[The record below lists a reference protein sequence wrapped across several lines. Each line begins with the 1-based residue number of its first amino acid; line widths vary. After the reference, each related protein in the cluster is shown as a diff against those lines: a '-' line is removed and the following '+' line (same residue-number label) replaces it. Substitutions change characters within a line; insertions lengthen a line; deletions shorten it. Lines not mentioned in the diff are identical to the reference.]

1 MLRHTLAVNAEISN
15 LGSVDDD
22 SDFTVRFDP
31 LATRGELLVLVRLE
45 YRHPLWA
52 KELLAVYEVTPD
64 GAQMRRAVSFDLDDE
79 DTAWD
84 ELDARALALAGD
96 AAVPVDAAVTAI
108 AHLNARRLEALELD
122 PLATLIDHRPGG
134 WGTLT
139 SSRYVEFVRTMYG
152 LAEQFQV
159 RLLEIPRANSRAVLS
174 RIRVTGVQAGG
185 AFELEDWTV
194 IEAERGTIGHLEQF
208 PLDRRAEAEACFESF
223 RPA

>member
-1 MLRHTLAVNAEISN
+1 M
-15 LGSVDDD
+15 
-22 SDFTVRFDP
+22 
-31 LATRGELLVLVRLE
+31 
-45 YRHPLWA
+45 
-52 KELLAVYEVTPD
+52 YEVTPD
-64 GAQMRRAVSFDLDDE
+64 GAQMRRAVSFDLDDA

-96 AAVPVDAAVTAI
+96 AAVPVNAAVARDRPYSNT
-108 AHLNARRLEALELD
+108 RRLEALELD
-122 PLATLIDHRPGG
+122 PLATLLDHRPGG